1 MYCYVENKIDKED
14 ILRLTDRGLSVF
26 KHYIPVAFRLGK
38 NFLNPFYQDNGL
50 RATCIM
56 SGKVVCTS

>member
-26 KHYIPVAFRLGK
+26 KHYIPVLSGWERISLIRSIRI
-38 NFLNPFYQDNGL
+38 NGL